1 MTYAV
6 GLMLVVVA
14 GIFQAGFPLPMKY
27 MKKWNWEISWS
38 LYCVAGLFC
47 LPWLAAYV
55 RIPNLFEILG
65 ACTARE
71 LGVPIVYGMLWGV
84 GLVFFGLGI
93 ASMGISLGNS
103 IITGLGTPVGSLI
116 PLIILHREK
125 ALEREGIYLF
135 VGIFIMLFGVY
146 YCGKAGETREMEKGE
161 LVKISGPRRYAWGIA
176 CCILSGVLCPAAT
189 LALAFG
195 TPVTDR
201 AVRMGV
207 AATDATYLIWL
218 LCIPAGSCI
227 STLYCVYLMKKNKSW
242 GQFTASGTGLYWLLL
257 LAMCGIWLGAL
268 LVYGIST
275 VYLGPLGVPIA
286 TALWTVFTILCGN
299 AIGYFAGEWRGLKG
313 VPLRQLVWGVALLT
327 ISSMVIGFGSR

>member
-1 MTYAV
+1 MTYAL

-38 LYCVAGLFC
+38 LYCIAGLFC

-55 RIPNLFEILG
+55 RIPNLFEILR

-146 YCGKAGETREMEKGE
+146 YCGKARGNPRNGERRVGKDQWAPALRMGYRV
-161 LVKISGPRRYAWGIA
+161 LHSQRRSVSRGHPGLGLWHSGHG
-176 CCILSGVLCPAAT
+176 SGGPHGGGCDGCHLPDLAT
-189 LALAFG
+189 LH
-195 TPVTDR
+195 P
-201 AVRMGV
+201 
-207 AATDATYLIWL
+207 
-218 LCIPAGSCI
+218 
-227 STLYCVYLMKKNKSW
+227 
-242 GQFTASGTGLYWLLL
+242 
-257 LAMCGIWLGAL
+257 
-268 LVYGIST
+268 
-275 VYLGPLGVPIA
+275 
-286 TALWTVFTILCGN
+286 
-299 AIGYFAGEWRGLKG
+299 RG
-313 VPLRQLVWGVALLT
+313 
-327 ISSMVIGFGSR
+327 